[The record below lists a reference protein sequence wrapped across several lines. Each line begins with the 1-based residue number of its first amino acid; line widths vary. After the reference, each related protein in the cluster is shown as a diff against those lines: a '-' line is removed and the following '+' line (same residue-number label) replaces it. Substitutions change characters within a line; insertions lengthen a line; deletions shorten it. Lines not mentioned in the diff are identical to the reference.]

1 MANGSSLGLH
11 SGRLVVEEHKSPASF
26 RQLERE
32 WRTIEAQVGTPF
44 GHWDWAVA
52 WWAHLHEEKL
62 GVTDALSIRTVRT
75 LDGQLVAVAPMLIS
89 RRPSFGPIRVRQLQ
103 FFGADPNITEQRGL
117 LALPSFRGAAYCALV
132 EHAVQHSEDWDSM
145 LLSGVPVDLDL
156 GALASSPDFTWLG
169 QTADYVLSLPD
180 SWAAFRTA
188 LPRNIKESLRKCYNS
203 LKRDGLDFRLQV
215 AESVDSVQPALERFF
230 ALHDARAKR
239 SDTVH
244 HFNIFS
250 TAEAQSFLADVC
262 RRFAARGRLRIFQ
275 LLIGEKVVAV
285 RIGFVVNDTLYLYY
299 SGYDPAFAQYS
310 VMTTTVA
317 EAIQYAIRH
326 GFSQVNLSTGN
337 DVSKARWQP
346 TERLTRQAL
355 LMSSSRRAKITHH
368 MYRQAIHAIDS
379 MPALRRAT
387 TFLARRST
395 PPPEVYRR
403 RVSY

>member
-1 MANGSSLGLH
+1 MTNDPGLGLH
-11 SGRLVVEEHKSPASF
+11 SGRLVVEEHDSPAAF
-26 RQLERE
+26 AKLERE
-32 WRTIEAQVGTPF
+32 WRAIEAHVAIPF
-44 GHWDWAVA
+44 GTWDWAVA

-62 GVTDALSIRTVRT
+62 GVTDTLSIRTIRT
-75 LDGQLVAVAPMLIS
+75 REGRLVAVAPMLIS

-117 LALPSFRGAAYCALV
+117 LALPAFRSEAYRALV
-132 EHAVQHSEDWDSM
+132 EHALRHSEGWDSM

-156 GALASSPDFTWLG
+156 STLASSPDFTWVG
-169 QTADYVLSLPD
+169 QTADYVLTLPD

-203 LKRDGLDFRLQV
+203 LKRDGLEFRLQV

-230 ALHDARAKR
+230 ALHDARAQLAG
-239 SDTVH
+239 TVH

-250 TAEAQSFLADVC
+250 TAEAQCFLADVC
-262 RRFAARGRLRIFQ
+262 RRFAERGALRIFQ
-275 LLIGEKVVAV
+275 LVIGEKVVAV

-337 DVSKARWQP
+337 DVSKARWEP
-346 TERLTRQAL
+346 TERVTRQAL
-355 LMSSSRRAKITHH
+355 VMSNSRRARITDR
-368 MYRQAIHAIDS
+368 MYRRAVHAIGS

-395 PPPEVYRR
+395 PPPQPTAQR
-403 RVSY
+403 

>member
-1 MANGSSLGLH
+1 MTNDPGLGLH
-11 SGRLVVEEHKSPASF
+11 TTLVVEEHNSPASF
-26 RQLERE
+26 AQLERE
-32 WRTIEAQVGTPF
+32 WRAIEAHVGTPF
-44 GHWDWAVA
+44 GNWDWAVA

-62 GVTDALSIRTVRT
+62 GVTDTLSLRTVRT
-75 LDGQLVAVAPMLIS
+75 REGRLVAVAPMLIS

-117 LALPSFRGAAYCALV
+117 LALPEWRGEAYRALV
-132 EHAVQHSEDWDSM
+132 EHALRHSENWDSM

-156 GALASSPDFTWLG
+156 GALASSPDFTWVG
-169 QTADYVLSLPD
+169 QTADYVLTLPD

-203 LKRDGLDFRLQV
+203 LKRDGLEFQLQV

-244 HFNIFS
+244 HYNIFS
-250 TAEAQSFLADVC
+250 TAEAQFFLTDVC
-262 RRFAARGRLRIFQ
+262 RRFAARGALRIFQ
-275 LLIGEKVVAV
+275 LVIGGQVVAV
-285 RIGFVVNDTLYLYY
+285 RIGFILNDTLYLYY

-317 EAIQYAIRH
+317 EAIQYAIRN

-337 DVSKARWQP
+337 DVSKARWEP
-346 TERLTRQAL
+346 TERVTRQAL
-355 LMSSSRRAKITHH
+355 LMSSSRRAKITHQ
-368 MYRQAIHAIDS
+368 MYRQAVHAIDTV
-379 MPALRRAT
+379 PALRRAT

-395 PPPEVYRR
+395 PSPQVYR
-403 RVSY
+403 